1 MEVRHDWLSSSP
13 HEGFEQMRL
22 KSRPREPSPSLTR
35 VGANFYST
43 VKQQDYSASVWLRR
57 KDKLE
62 HVSQL
67 LFPSLLSYLLDLYV
81 GALVGCLCQLGLQK
95 RGLVQVVEYGISE
108 VLERGAT
115 QRSQAGQFRGKEDV
129 SAVPKPHGSFSLN
142 GNICECS
149 WLIFLFL
156 QMWEEKHWDGA
167 DGG

>member
-1 MEVRHDWLSSSP
+1 MDVRHDWLSSYP

-67 LFPSLLSYLLDLYV
+67 LFPSLLSFLLDLCL
-81 GALVGCLCQLGLQK
+81 GDLVGYVSIILGSRRELLCKWL
-95 RGLVQVVEYGISE
+95 SM
-108 VLERGAT
+108 A
-115 QRSQAGQFRGKEDV
+115 F
-129 SAVPKPHGSFSLN
+129 PK
-142 GNICECS
+142 C
-149 WLIFLFL
+149 
-156 QMWEEKHWDGA
+156 
-167 DGG
+167 